1 MHERVFWRGT
11 HATLGWG
18 APLGKLHPDGLKLL
32 RERGWREVPCD
43 HATSLPAFCWNTRKA
58 LDLPAL
64 GGDLPLIRL
73 LPQGSTDAVDDK
85 VRCAE
90 LMAAAD
96 VMPETHTEP
105 QRTLAAAAAAAPER
119 LWFVKHRLG
128 VKGRAV
134 RPMRGEELASWLDT
148 LPPANREFAVQA
160 GVPPALYQGRKFAL
174 RCHALVACRCGA
186 PPAAW
191 LHRDVIALPHASPYD
206 ADDRAA
212 HISQAGRRHPP
223 PQLTAELPSDHPA
236 AAASLWPR
244 LQSLMQRSL
253 DAARPAL
260 MPPEGERCASSHLYA
275 LLGCDV

>member
-1 MHERVFWRGT
+1 MHDRVFWRGT

-18 APLGKLHPDGLKLL
+18 APLGKLHPEGLKLL

-43 HATSLPAFCWNTRKA
+43 HSSSLPALCWNTRKA
-58 LDLPAL
+58 LDLPAQ

-119 LWFVKHRLG
+119 LWFVKHRFG

-134 RPMRGEELASWLDT
+134 RPMRGEELASCRAD
-148 LPPANREFAVQA
+148 ARRACSSASHGNMH
-160 GVPPALYQGRKFAL
+160 L
-174 RCHALVACRCGA
+174 RTKL
-186 PPAAW
+186 
-191 LHRDVIALPHASPYD
+191 
-206 ADDRAA
+206 
-212 HISQAGRRHPP
+212 
-223 PQLTAELPSDHPA
+223 
-236 AAASLWPR
+236 
-244 LQSLMQRSL
+244 
-253 DAARPAL
+253 
-260 MPPEGERCASSHLYA
+260 ASSSESPVTGGA
-275 LLGCDV
+275 W